1 MQVLCRLAGRPPD
14 ASVVAP
20 LSFELNMR
28 WLKAT
33 QAPSTSPSPCLWIKG
48 PLSNGFDA
56 MTTKRWTYPGALDAP
71 SL

>member
-1 MQVLCRLAGRPPD
+1 MLTGALPNPPQKD
-14 ASVVAP
+14 HLGSA
-20 LSFELNMR
+20 
-28 WLKAT
+28 
-33 QAPSTSPSPCLWIKG
+33 KG